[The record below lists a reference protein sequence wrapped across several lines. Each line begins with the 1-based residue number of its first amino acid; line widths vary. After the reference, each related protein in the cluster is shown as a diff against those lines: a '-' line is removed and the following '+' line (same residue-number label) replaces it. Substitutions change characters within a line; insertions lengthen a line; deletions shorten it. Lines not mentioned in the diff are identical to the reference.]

1 MELYFSMK
9 RPEFDSINN
18 YDQFKKYSW
27 SRIELR
33 EICKEHGLLFI
44 GSEKKLNKVI
54 EAYFNGNIIPPR
66 RNWYTNKLL
75 LSFVNENGLTMKFD
89 FILLGVNLILTTIG
103 IINRIKDADNTSA
116 VLFLVFGITGLIVAL
131 SFLYFSKDLEV
142 IRSYGPVC
150 GDRKFTRAEVDEQ
163 ANSANTVHLNYEDI
177 LLAPDMLIGI
187 TAGVAAIAYE
197 DIASLQVRQIW
208 HQERVGPRYSTKYR
222 EYYTYKIYVKTQKG
236 KRIAISNSKRDG
248 EEGVAMGSNGNR
260 EGEAGYA
267 GNVAIKI
274 YEHCLRYNPQ
284 VELLDMK
291 KSSMAP
297 NESVK
302 QVTEGKGVKCSVDK
316 AVQEQFLTS
325 ISVGEDIK
333 KKFTSFHLRTALI
346 LIPESIL
353 VSAIAGGIIYVTVRY
368 LRTVRGISFLLVFL
382 LFPLYAIYNLFSIL
396 ISIHKDDI
404 EFYYGE
410 IAGRSDKGYYVKGVL
425 NQRFGY
431 IKNMGPTA
439 EPCVGDRVIVA
450 RLKDGYSL
458 ISEN

>member
-1 MELYFSMK
+1 
-9 RPEFDSINN
+9 
-18 YDQFKKYSW
+18 
-27 SRIELR
+27 
-33 EICKEHGLLFI
+33 
-44 GSEKKLNKVI
+44 
-54 EAYFNGNIIPPR
+54 
-66 RNWYTNKLL
+66 
-75 LSFVNENGLTMKFD
+75 
-89 FILLGVNLILTTIG
+89 
-103 IINRIKDADNTSA
+103 
-116 VLFLVFGITGLIVAL
+116 
-131 SFLYFSKDLEV
+131 
-142 IRSYGPVC
+142 
-150 GDRKFTRAEVDEQ
+150 
-163 ANSANTVHLNYEDI
+163 
-177 LLAPDMLIGI
+177 
-187 TAGVAAIAYE
+187 
-197 DIASLQVRQIW
+197 
-208 HQERVGPRYSTKYR
+208 
-222 EYYTYKIYVKTQKG
+222 
-236 KRIAISNSKRDG
+236 
-248 EEGVAMGSNGNR
+248 MGSNGNR

-333 KKFTSFHLRTALI
+333 KKFTGFHLRTALI